1 MIAVARLSNASE
13 RVYLGGMG
21 ALRANVRL
29 QAGVLLAG
37 IVLMLVKFVAWR
49 ITHSNAVLS
58 DALESIVNVAAGG
71 FALYSLML
79 AAKPRDREHPY
90 GHGKVEFISAA
101 LEGSLVALAGGLII
115 YRAIDAWLT
124 GVQIQDLGTGTLLIA
139 GTGAANLVLGLVL
152 RKRGKEAHSFTME
165 AGGVHLLSDAWSS
178 VALVVGLVVIQLT
191 GLHWLD
197 SLFAIGF
204 ALFIIWQ
211 GIRVVRRSVSGIM
224 DETDMAVA
232 DELVRI
238 IDANRQPEWI
248 DIHNFRVIKFGST
261 LHIDCHVT
269 LPWYFT
275 LEAAHDEISEL
286 DALVNRNSG
295 REVEFFIHMDPCIP
309 TSCPVCQILD
319 CPVRQ
324 ASFVKRI
331 PWSLAT
337 VLADK
342 KHSLEG
348 MQEERTSS

>member
-1 MIAVARLSNASE
+1 MEAPLV
-13 RVYLGGMG
+13 
-21 ALRANVRL
+21 NVRL

-37 IVLMLVKFVAWR
+37 ILLMLVKFVAWHLTR
-49 ITHSNAVLS
+49 SNAVLS

-124 GVQIQDLGTGTLLIA
+124 GVEIHALGIGALLIA
-139 GTGAANLVLGLVL
+139 GSGAANLALGLVL
-152 RKRGKEAHSFTME
+152 RKRGRRAHSLTME

-178 VALVVGLVVIQLT
+178 AALVLGLMVIQLT
-191 GLHWLD
+191 GLLWLD

-204 ALFIIWQ
+204 AIFIIWQ
-211 GIRVVRRSVSGIM
+211 GIRMVRRSVGGIM

-232 DELVRI
+232 EELVHI
-238 IDANRQPEWI
+238 IDANRRPEWI

-275 LEAAHDEISEL
+275 LERAHDEISEL

-309 TSCPVCQILD
+309 TSCPICRIMD
-319 CPVRQ
+319 CPVRE
-324 ASFVKRI
+324 APFVKRI
-331 PWSLAT
+331 PWTLAT
-337 VLADK
+337 VLANT
-342 KHSLEG
+342 KHSA
-348 MQEERTSS
+348 

>member
-1 MIAVARLSNASE
+1 MRAP
-13 RVYLGGMG
+13 
-21 ALRANVRL
+21 RANVRL

-37 IVLMLVKFVAWR
+37 IVLMSVKFVAWR

-115 YRAIDAWLT
+115 YRAVDAWIT
-124 GVQIQDLGTGTLLIA
+124 GVEIQHLGIGTLLIA
-139 GTGAANLVLGLVL
+139 STGAANLALGLVL
-152 RKRGKEAHSFTME
+152 RNRGKAAHSLAME

-178 VALVVGLVVIQLT
+178 AALVLGLVVIQLT
-191 GLHWLD
+191 ELHWLD

-211 GIRVVRRSVSGIM
+211 GIRVVRRSVGGIM

-232 DELVRI
+232 EDLVRI
-238 IDANRQPEWI
+238 IDTNRKPEWI

-269 LPWYFT
+269 LPWYYS
-275 LEAAHDEISEL
+275 LEQAHTEIATMER
-286 DALVNRNSG
+286 LVNTRC
-295 REVEFFIHMDPCIP
+295 EQDVELFIHMDPCVP
-309 TSCPVCQILD
+309 TSCSICALENCPERKAPNTHTVPWRLD
-319 CPVRQ
+319 
-324 ASFVKRI
+324 S
-331 PWSLAT
+331 
-337 VLADK
+337 VLSNA
-342 KHSLEG
+342 KHGSTG
-348 MQEERTSS
+348 SGK

>member
-1 MIAVARLSNASE
+1 MEAPLV
-13 RVYLGGMG
+13 
-21 ALRANVRL
+21 NVRL

-37 IVLMLVKFVAWR
+37 ILLMLVKFVAWHLTR
-49 ITHSNAVLS
+49 SNAVLS

-115 YRAIDAWLT
+115 YRAIEAWLT
-124 GVQIQDLGTGTLLIA
+124 GVEIHALGIGALLIA
-139 GTGAANLVLGLVL
+139 GSGAANLALGLVL
-152 RKRGKEAHSFTME
+152 RKRGRRAHSLTME

-178 VALVVGLVVIQLT
+178 AALVLGLMVIQLT
-191 GLHWLD
+191 GLLWLD

-204 ALFIIWQ
+204 AIFIIWQ
-211 GIRVVRRSVSGIM
+211 GIRMVRRSVGGIM

-232 DELVRI
+232 EELVHI
-238 IDANRQPEWI
+238 IDANRRPEWI

-275 LEAAHDEISEL
+275 LERAHDEISEL

-309 TSCPVCQILD
+309 TSCPICRIMD
-319 CPVRQ
+319 CPVRE
-324 ASFVKRI
+324 APFVKRI
-331 PWSLAT
+331 PWTLAT
-337 VLADK
+337 VLANT
-342 KHSLEG
+342 KHSA
-348 MQEERTSS
+348 

>member
-1 MIAVARLSNASE
+1 ME
-13 RVYLGGMG
+13 GP
-21 ALRANVRL
+21 RANVRL

-37 IVLMLVKFVAWR
+37 VLLMLVKFVAWHL
-49 ITHSNAVLS
+49 TQSNAVLS

-71 FALYSLML
+71 IALYSLML

-115 YRAIDAWLT
+115 YRAIEAWLT
-124 GVQIQDLGTGTLLIA
+124 GVEIHALGIGTLMIA
-139 GTGAANLVLGLVL
+139 GSGAANLALGLVL
-152 RKRGKEAHSFTME
+152 RKRGRRAHSLTME

-178 VALVVGLVVIQLT
+178 AALVLGLVVIQLT
-191 GLHWLD
+191 GLLWLD

-204 ALFIIWQ
+204 AIFIIWQ
-211 GIRVVRRSVSGIM
+211 GIRMVRRSVGGIM

-238 IDANRQPEWI
+238 IDTNRRPEWI

-275 LEAAHDEISEL
+275 LERAHDEISEL

-309 TSCPVCQILD
+309 TSCPICRIMD
-319 CPVRQ
+319 CPVRE
-324 ASFVKRI
+324 APFVKRI
-331 PWSLAT
+331 PWTLAT
-337 VLADK
+337 VLANT
-342 KHSLEG
+342 KHSA
-348 MQEERTSS
+348 

>member
-1 MIAVARLSNASE
+1 MEAPLV
-13 RVYLGGMG
+13 
-21 ALRANVRL
+21 NVRL

-37 IVLMLVKFVAWR
+37 ILLMLVKFVAWHLTR
-49 ITHSNAVLS
+49 SNAVLS

-124 GVQIQDLGTGTLLIA
+124 GVEIHALGIGTLMIA
-139 GTGAANLVLGLVL
+139 GSGAANLALGLVL
-152 RKRGKEAHSFTME
+152 RKRGRRAHSLTME

-178 VALVVGLVVIQLT
+178 AALVLGLVVIQLT
-191 GLHWLD
+191 GLLWLD

-204 ALFIIWQ
+204 AIFIIWQ
-211 GIRVVRRSVSGIM
+211 GIRMVRRSVGGIM

-238 IDANRQPEWI
+238 IDTNRRPEWI

-275 LEAAHDEISEL
+275 LERAHDEISEL

-309 TSCPVCQILD
+309 TSCPICRIMD
-319 CPVRQ
+319 CPVRE
-324 ASFVKRI
+324 APFVKRI
-331 PWSLAT
+331 PWTLAT
-337 VLADK
+337 VLANT
-342 KHSLEG
+342 KHSA
-348 MQEERTSS
+348 

>member
-1 MIAVARLSNASE
+1 M
-13 RVYLGGMG
+13 
-21 ALRANVRL
+21 NVRL

-37 IVLMLVKFVAWR
+37 ILLMLVKFVAWHLTR
-49 ITHSNAVLS
+49 SNAVLS

-124 GVQIQDLGTGTLLIA
+124 GVEIHALGIGALLIA
-139 GTGAANLVLGLVL
+139 GSGAANLALGLVL
-152 RKRGKEAHSFTME
+152 RKRGRRAHSLTME

-178 VALVVGLVVIQLT
+178 AALVLGLMVIQLT
-191 GLHWLD
+191 GLLWLD

-204 ALFIIWQ
+204 AIFIIWQ
-211 GIRVVRRSVSGIM
+211 GIRMVRRSVGGIM

-232 DELVRI
+232 EELVHI
-238 IDANRQPEWI
+238 IDANRRPEWI

-275 LEAAHDEISEL
+275 LERAHDEISEL

-309 TSCPVCQILD
+309 SSCPVCQIMD
-319 CPVRQ
+319 CPVRE
-324 ASFVKRI
+324 APFVKRI
-331 PWSLAT
+331 PWTLAT
-337 VLADK
+337 VLANT
-342 KHSLEG
+342 KHSA
-348 MQEERTSS
+348 

>member
-1 MIAVARLSNASE
+1 M
-13 RVYLGGMG
+13 
-21 ALRANVRL
+21 NVRL

-37 IVLMLVKFVAWR
+37 ILLMLVKFVAWHLTR
-49 ITHSNAVLS
+49 SNAVLS

-115 YRAIDAWLT
+115 YRAIEAWLT
-124 GVQIQDLGTGTLLIA
+124 GVEIHALGIGALLIA
-139 GTGAANLVLGLVL
+139 GSGAANLALGLVL
-152 RKRGKEAHSFTME
+152 RKRGRRAHSLTME

-178 VALVVGLVVIQLT
+178 AALVLGLVVIQLT
-191 GLHWLD
+191 GLLWLD

-204 ALFIIWQ
+204 AIFIIWQ
-211 GIRVVRRSVSGIM
+211 GIRMVRRSVGGIM

-238 IDANRQPEWI
+238 IDTNRRPEWI

-275 LEAAHDEISEL
+275 LERAHDEISEL

-309 TSCPVCQILD
+309 TSCPICRIMD
-319 CPVRQ
+319 CPVRE
-324 ASFVKRI
+324 APFVKRI
-331 PWSLAT
+331 PWTLAT
-337 VLADK
+337 VLANT
-342 KHSLEG
+342 KHSA
-348 MQEERTSS
+348 

>member
-1 MIAVARLSNASE
+1 M
-13 RVYLGGMG
+13 
-21 ALRANVRL
+21 NVRL

-37 IVLMLVKFVAWR
+37 ILLMLVKFVAWHLTR
-49 ITHSNAVLS
+49 SNAVLS

-124 GVQIQDLGTGTLLIA
+124 GVEIHALGIGALLIA
-139 GTGAANLVLGLVL
+139 GSGAANLALGLVL
-152 RKRGKEAHSFTME
+152 RKRGRRAHSLTME

-178 VALVVGLVVIQLT
+178 AALVLGLVVIQLT
-191 GLHWLD
+191 GLLWLD

-204 ALFIIWQ
+204 AIFIIWQ
-211 GIRVVRRSVSGIM
+211 GIRMVRRSVGGIM

-232 DELVRI
+232 EELVHI
-238 IDANRQPEWI
+238 IDANRRPEWI

-275 LEAAHDEISEL
+275 LERAHDEISEL

-309 TSCPVCQILD
+309 TSCPICRIMD
-319 CPVRQ
+319 CPVRE
-324 ASFVKRI
+324 APFVKRI
-331 PWSLAT
+331 PWTLAT
-337 VLADK
+337 VLANT
-342 KHSLEG
+342 KHSA
-348 MQEERTSS
+348 

>member
-1 MIAVARLSNASE
+1 M
-13 RVYLGGMG
+13 
-21 ALRANVRL
+21 NVRL

-37 IVLMLVKFVAWR
+37 ILLMLVKFVAWHLTR
-49 ITHSNAVLS
+49 SNAVLS

-115 YRAIDAWLT
+115 YRAIEAWLT
-124 GVQIQDLGTGTLLIA
+124 GVEIHALGIGALLIA
-139 GTGAANLVLGLVL
+139 GSGAANLALGLVL
-152 RKRGKEAHSFTME
+152 RKRGRRAHSLTME

-178 VALVVGLVVIQLT
+178 AALVLGLMVIQLT
-191 GLHWLD
+191 GLLWLD

-204 ALFIIWQ
+204 AIFIIWQ
-211 GIRVVRRSVSGIM
+211 GIRMVRRSVGGIM

-232 DELVRI
+232 EELVHI
-238 IDANRQPEWI
+238 IDANRRPEWI

-275 LEAAHDEISEL
+275 LERAHDEISEL

-309 TSCPVCQILD
+309 TSCPICRIMD
-319 CPVRQ
+319 CPVRE
-324 ASFVKRI
+324 APFVKRI
-331 PWSLAT
+331 PWTLAT
-337 VLADK
+337 VLANT
-342 KHSLEG
+342 KHSA
-348 MQEERTSS
+348 

>member
-1 MIAVARLSNASE
+1 MRAP
-13 RVYLGGMG
+13 
-21 ALRANVRL
+21 RANVRL

-37 IVLMLVKFVAWR
+37 IVLMSVKFAAWR

-71 FALYSLML
+71 FALYSLIL

-101 LEGSLVALAGGLII
+101 LEGSLVTLAGGWII
-115 YRAIDAWLT
+115 YRAVDAWLV
-124 GVQIQDLGTGTLLIA
+124 GVEVHHLGTGTLLIA
-139 GTGAANLVLGLVL
+139 GTGAANLILGLVL
-152 RKRGKEAHSFTME
+152 RKRGREGYSLTME

-178 VALVVGLVVIQLT
+178 AALVAGLVVIQLT

-211 GIRVVRRSVSGIM
+211 GIRVVRRSVGGIM

-232 DELVRI
+232 EDLVRI
-238 IDANRQPEWI
+238 IDTNRKPEWI

-275 LEAAHDEISEL
+275 LEAAHNEITEL
-286 DALVNRNSG
+286 DDLVNRNSG
-295 REVEFFIHMDPCIP
+295 REVEFFIHMEPCIP
-309 TSCPVCQILD
+309 ASCPICEIYD
-319 CPVRQ
+319 CPVRR
-324 ASFVKRI
+324 AAFLERV
-331 PWSLAT
+331 PWTLAT

-342 KHSLEG
+342 KHSV
-348 MQEERTSS
+348 EEIPGERSSS

>member
-1 MIAVARLSNASE
+1 ME
-13 RVYLGGMG
+13 GP
-21 ALRANVRL
+21 RANVRL

-37 IVLMLVKFVAWR
+37 VLLMLVKFVAWHL
-49 ITHSNAVLS
+49 TQSNAVLS

-71 FALYSLML
+71 IALYSLML

-115 YRAIDAWLT
+115 YRAIEAWLT
-124 GVQIQDLGTGTLLIA
+124 GVEIHALGIGALLIA
-139 GTGAANLVLGLVL
+139 GSGAANLALGLVL
-152 RKRGKEAHSFTME
+152 RKRGRRAHSLTME

-178 VALVVGLVVIQLT
+178 AALVLGLVVIQLT
-191 GLHWLD
+191 GLLWLD

-204 ALFIIWQ
+204 AIFIIWQ
-211 GIRVVRRSVSGIM
+211 GIRMVRRSVGGIM

-238 IDANRQPEWI
+238 IDTNRRPEWI

-275 LEAAHDEISEL
+275 LERAHDEISEL

-309 TSCPVCQILD
+309 SSCPVCQIMD
-319 CPVRQ
+319 CPVRE
-324 ASFVKRI
+324 APFVKRI
-331 PWSLAT
+331 PWTLAT
-337 VLADK
+337 VLANT
-342 KHSLEG
+342 KHSA
-348 MQEERTSS
+348 

>member
-1 MIAVARLSNASE
+1 ME
-13 RVYLGGMG
+13 GP
-21 ALRANVRL
+21 RANVRL

-37 IVLMLVKFVAWR
+37 VLLMLVKFVAWHL
-49 ITHSNAVLS
+49 TQSNAVLS

-115 YRAIDAWLT
+115 YRAIEAWLT
-124 GVQIQDLGTGTLLIA
+124 GVEIHALGIGTLMIA
-139 GTGAANLVLGLVL
+139 GSGAANLALGLVL
-152 RKRGKEAHSFTME
+152 RKRGRRAHSLTME

-178 VALVVGLVVIQLT
+178 AALVLGLVVIQLT
-191 GLHWLD
+191 GLLWLD

-204 ALFIIWQ
+204 AIFIIWQ
-211 GIRVVRRSVSGIM
+211 GIRMVRRSVGGIM

-238 IDANRQPEWI
+238 IDTNRRPEWI

-275 LEAAHDEISEL
+275 LERAHDEISEL

-309 TSCPVCQILD
+309 TSCPICRIMD
-319 CPVRQ
+319 CPVRE
-324 ASFVKRI
+324 APFVKRI
-331 PWSLAT
+331 PWTLAT
-337 VLADK
+337 VLANT
-342 KHSLEG
+342 KHSA
-348 MQEERTSS
+348 

>member
-1 MIAVARLSNASE
+1 M
-13 RVYLGGMG
+13 
-21 ALRANVRL
+21 RL
-29 QAGVLLAG
+29 QAWVLLAG
-37 IVLMLVKFVAWR
+37 IVLMSVKFVAWR

-115 YRAIDAWLT
+115 YRAIDALVS
-124 GVQIQDLGTGTLLIA
+124 GVEIHHLGTGTLLIA
-139 GTGAANLVLGLVL
+139 GTGAANLLLGLML
-152 RKRGKEAHSFTME
+152 RKRGREAYSLTME
-165 AGGVHLLSDAWSS
+165 AGGIHLLSDAWSS
-178 VALVVGLVVIQLT
+178 AALVAGLVVIKFT

-204 ALFIIWQ
+204 AIFIIWQ
-211 GIRVVRRSVSGIM
+211 GVRMVRRSVGGIM

-238 IDANRQPEWI
+238 IDANRKPEWI

-275 LEAAHDEISEL
+275 LEAAHHEISEL

-295 REVEFFIHMDPCIP
+295 REVEFFIHMEPCMP
-309 TSCPVCQILD
+309 SSCPICEIFD
-319 CPVRQ
+319 CPVRE
-324 ASFVKRI
+324 APFIKRV
-331 PWSLAT
+331 PWTLAT

-342 KHSLEG
+342 KHSA
-348 MQEERTSS
+348 EEIPKERME

>member
-1 MIAVARLSNASE
+1 M
-13 RVYLGGMG
+13 
-21 ALRANVRL
+21 NVRL

-37 IVLMLVKFVAWR
+37 ILLMLVKFVAWHLTR
-49 ITHSNAVLS
+49 SNAVLS

-124 GVQIQDLGTGTLLIA
+124 GVEIHALGIGTLMIA
-139 GTGAANLVLGLVL
+139 GSGAANLALGLVL
-152 RKRGKEAHSFTME
+152 RKRGRRAHSLTME

-178 VALVVGLVVIQLT
+178 AALVLGLVVIQLT
-191 GLHWLD
+191 GLLWLD

-204 ALFIIWQ
+204 AIFIIWQ
-211 GIRVVRRSVSGIM
+211 GIRMVRRSVGGIM

-238 IDANRQPEWI
+238 IDTNRRPEWI

-275 LEAAHDEISEL
+275 LERAHDEISEL

-309 TSCPVCQILD
+309 TSCPICRIMD
-319 CPVRQ
+319 CPVRE
-324 ASFVKRI
+324 APFVKRI
-331 PWSLAT
+331 PWTLAT
-337 VLADK
+337 VLANT
-342 KHSLEG
+342 KHSA
-348 MQEERTSS
+348 

>member
-1 MIAVARLSNASE
+1 MEAPLV
-13 RVYLGGMG
+13 
-21 ALRANVRL
+21 NVRL

-37 IVLMLVKFVAWR
+37 ILLMLVKFVAWHLTR
-49 ITHSNAVLS
+49 SNAVLS

-115 YRAIDAWLT
+115 YRAIEAWLT
-124 GVQIQDLGTGTLLIA
+124 GVEIHALGIGTLMIA
-139 GTGAANLVLGLVL
+139 GSGAANLALGLVL
-152 RKRGKEAHSFTME
+152 RKRGRRAHSLTME

-178 VALVVGLVVIQLT
+178 AALVLGLVVIQLT
-191 GLHWLD
+191 GLLWLD

-204 ALFIIWQ
+204 AIFIIWQ
-211 GIRVVRRSVSGIM
+211 GIRMVRRSVGGIM

-238 IDANRQPEWI
+238 IDTNRRPEWI

-275 LEAAHDEISEL
+275 LERAHDEISEL

-309 TSCPVCQILD
+309 TSCPICRIMD
-319 CPVRQ
+319 CPVRE
-324 ASFVKRI
+324 APFVKRI
-331 PWSLAT
+331 PWTLAT
-337 VLADK
+337 VLANT
-342 KHSLEG
+342 KHSA
-348 MQEERTSS
+348 

>member
-1 MIAVARLSNASE
+1 MSE
-13 RVYLGGMG
+13 KIG
-21 ALRANVRL
+21 NVRL
-29 QAGVLLAG
+29 QAWVLLAG
-37 IVLMLVKFVAWR
+37 IVLMAVKFVAWR

-58 DALESIVNVAAGG
+58 DALESIVNVTAGA
-71 FALYSLML
+71 FALYSLVL

-101 LEGSLVALAGGLII
+101 LEGSMVAIAGGLII
-115 YRAIDAWLT
+115 YRAIDAWVSGLE
-124 GVQIQDLGTGTLLIA
+124 IHDLGTGTMLIA
-139 GTGAANLVLGLVL
+139 GTGAANLILGLVL
-152 RKRGKEAHSFTME
+152 RGRGRAKHSFTME

-178 VALVVGLVVIQLT
+178 AALVAGLVVIQLT

-211 GIRVVRRSVSGIM
+211 GVQVVRRSVSGIM
-224 DETDMAVA
+224 DETDMGVA
-232 DELVRI
+232 DDLVRI
-238 IDANRQPEWI
+238 IDTDRQPEWI
-248 DIHNFRVIKFGST
+248 DIHNFRVITFGST

-275 LEAAHDEISEL
+275 LEAAHAEITKL

-309 TSCPVCQILD
+309 TSCPICEILD

-324 ASFVKRI
+324 APFIKRI
-331 PWSLAT
+331 PWTLAT

-342 KHSLEG
+342 KHG
-348 MQEERTSS
+348 VEELT

>member
-1 MIAVARLSNASE
+1 M
-13 RVYLGGMG
+13 
-21 ALRANVRL
+21 NVRL

-37 IVLMLVKFVAWR
+37 ILLMLVKFVAWHLTR
-49 ITHSNAVLS
+49 SNAVLS

-124 GVQIQDLGTGTLLIA
+124 GVEIHALGIGALLIA
-139 GTGAANLVLGLVL
+139 GSGAANLALGLVL
-152 RKRGKEAHSFTME
+152 RKRGRRAHSLTME

-178 VALVVGLVVIQLT
+178 AALVLGLMVIQLT
-191 GLHWLD
+191 GLLWLD

-204 ALFIIWQ
+204 AIFIIWQ
-211 GIRVVRRSVSGIM
+211 GIRMVRRSVGGIM

-232 DELVRI
+232 EELVHI
-238 IDANRQPEWI
+238 IDANRRPEWI

-275 LEAAHDEISEL
+275 LERAHDEISEL

-309 TSCPVCQILD
+309 TSCPICRIMD
-319 CPVRQ
+319 CPVRE
-324 ASFVKRI
+324 APFVKRI
-331 PWSLAT
+331 PWTLAT
-337 VLADK
+337 VLANT
-342 KHSLEG
+342 KHSA
-348 MQEERTSS
+348 